1 MAEDIFGAFSALVFV
16 LGLLGLFV
24 WAIKRFGFMPGQPK
38 FGTSSKE
45 LEILESKMIDARNRL
60 VVARWRGADYL
71 LAFGAEGTKKI
82 DAKEANS
89 NATILTSSTNEGPG
103 NAG

>member
-38 FGTSSKE
+38 FGTNSKE

-71 LAFGAEGTKKI
+71 LAFGADGAKKI
-82 DAKEANS
+82 DTKAPDENS
-89 NATILTSSTNEGPG
+89 GPTTDGGVNNAR
-103 NAG
+103 